1 MEQLLTS
8 LFESVGG
15 AFSYLL
21 VFGILILCGV
31 GLPVPEDVSLILG
44 GSLVFQGKAGLFL
57 MMVTGYVGI
66 ILGDSLMFML
76 GRRFGSQVGVK
87 KTGLLS
93 RIITPAKRARVEE
106 LFKKHGEKVV
116 MIARFLP
123 GVRAPTYF
131 TAGSVGM
138 RYSHFVFFDS
148 VAALASAPIFVYLG
162 FRFGGELEYLIQ
174 QIRKGQRG
182 VLIALAVIVV
192 VGFFV
197 SRWRS
202 KREARL
208 EAEALAKQQQLQ
220 APISPAGEARAGAA
234 PVSSPSRGT

>member
-1 MEQLLTS
+1 VEHLLTS
-8 LFESVGG
+8 LFESVGSG
-15 AFSYLL
+15 FSYAL
-21 VFGILILCGV
+21 VLGILLACGV
-31 GLPVPEDVSLILG
+31 GLPVPEDVSLVLG
-44 GSLVFQGKAGLFL
+44 GSLVYQGKAQLL
-57 MMVTGYVGI
+57 WMMLTGYAGI
-66 ILGDSLMFML
+66 IMGDSLMFML
-76 GRRFGSQVGVK
+76 GRRFGSKMGVK
-87 KTGLLS
+87 QTGLLA

-138 RYSHFVFFDS
+138 KYSHFIFFDS

-174 QIRKGQRG
+174 QIRKGQQG
-182 VLIALAVIVV
+182 VLIALAVLIVV
-192 VGFFV
+192 TILV

-208 EAEALAKQQQLQ
+208 EAEALKKQQLQ
-220 APISPAGEARAGAA
+220 GIEPARDTTAG
-234 PVSSPSRGT
+234 

>member
-1 MEQLLTS
+1 MEAFLTS
-8 LFESVGG
+8 LFDSVGG
-15 AFSYLL
+15 GLSYLL
-21 VFGILILCGV
+21 VFGILLLCGV

-44 GSLVFQGKAGLFL
+44 GSLVYQGKAQLFW
-57 MMVTGYVGI
+57 MMVVGYVGI
-66 ILGDSLMFML
+66 ILGDSLMFLL

-93 RIITPAKRARVEE
+93 KLITSAKRARVEE

-138 RYSHFVFFDS
+138 KYSHFVFFDS
-148 VAALASAPIFVYLG
+148 VAALASAPIFVFLG
-162 FRFGGELEYLIQ
+162 FKFGGELEYLIK
-174 QIRKGQRG
+174 QIRKGQTG
-182 VLIALAVIVV
+182 VLIALGVLVV
-192 VGFFV
+192 VLYFV

-208 EAEALAKQQQLQ
+208 EAEALTKLEAQ
-220 APISPAGEARAGAA
+220 AQRQRLEAARDTTAG
-234 PVSSPSRGT
+234 

>member
-1 MEQLLTS
+1 MEQLLTN

-21 VFGILILCGV
+21 VFTILILCGV

-57 MMVTGYVGI
+57 MMLTGYVGI
-66 ILGDSLMFML
+66 ILGDSLMFLL

-87 KTGLLS
+87 KGGLLG

-138 RYSHFVFFDS
+138 RYSHFIFFDS
-148 VAALASAPIFVYLG
+148 VAALASAPIFVFLG
-162 FRFGGELEYLIQ
+162 FKFGGELEFLIH

-182 VLIALAVIVV
+182 VLLALGVIVV

-208 EAEALAKQQQLQ
+208 EAEALKKQQALQ
-220 APISPAGEARAGAA
+220 PTIAPARDTTAG
-234 PVSSPSRGT
+234 

>member
-1 MEQLLTS
+1 VEAFLTS
-8 LFESVGG
+8 LFDSVGG
-15 AFSYLL
+15 GLSYLL
-21 VFGILILCGV
+21 VFGILLLCGV

-44 GSLVFQGKAGLFL
+44 GSLVYQGKAQLFW
-57 MMVTGYVGI
+57 MMVVGYVGI
-66 ILGDSLMFML
+66 ILGDSLMFLL

-93 RIITPAKRARVEE
+93 KLITSAKRARVEE

-138 RYSHFVFFDS
+138 KYSHFVFFDS
-148 VAALASAPIFVYLG
+148 VAALASAPIFVFLG
-162 FRFGGELEYLIQ
+162 FKFGGELEYLIK
-174 QIRKGQRG
+174 QIRKGQTG
-182 VLIALAVIVV
+182 VLIALGVLVV
-192 VGFFV
+192 VLYFV

-208 EAEALAKQQQLQ
+208 EAEALTKLEAQ
-220 APISPAGEARAGAA
+220 AQRQRLEAARDTTAG
-234 PVSSPSRGT
+234 